1 MAALPVSTV
10 FAAEGDEL
18 AASGS
23 QPLPAVF
30 TAPVRPD
37 VVHFVHSMMSLNKR
51 QAHCV
56 NKCVGKASNADM
68 LCPPHTSGMLP

>member
-56 NKCVGKASNADM
+56 NK
-68 LCPPHTSGMLP
+68 